1 MSLIGRIN
9 NNLKLTTMRKF
20 LRLSLVCLMAM
31 VGMYA
36 YADTY
41 SYTFEKSTFNASE
54 ETQSLNN
61 VDWTLITDGGFFGY
75 DGAATDRGQ
84 QIGSKSKPATTLELS
99 TTGIIGTITSIKIN
113 TSGASKINATLDVT
127 VGGKAFG
134 KQYTLTS
141 KNAEATFTGS
151 ASGEIKLNYA
161 NSSAAAIY
169 IKSIEVT
176 YELSED
182 DVVAPTI
189 SGETTFEGSTEVT
202 ITGGDGTT
210 IYYTTDGTDPT
221 TATTT
226 KGTSPVKFTIDK
238 STTVKAIAEKNGNVS
253 TVASKEFT
261 KVEFADMTIADL
273 YKLDA
278 PQENINLTINDGK
291 VVHVNGTDVYV
302 RDGEYAILFYHT
314 NKLKLNK
321 NATVSG
327 TVKVDFTIHN
337 GLYEVKENNF
347 TNTSALKIEDSKEEA
362 LPLNATIQDIAT
374 DGKYMNNLVKIEN
387 VKITSEVSGKYT
399 NYYATNGTDK
409 IQLYGADD
417 VVEKYANDE
426 TEYNITAVV
435 SMYNKAQLLPVSV
448 ETATGITDVTV
459 DEFDENAPIY
469 NLSGQ
474 RVDKSAKGI
483 LIQNGKKFIRR

>member
-1 MSLIGRIN
+1 
-9 NNLKLTTMRKF
+9 
-20 LRLSLVCLMAM
+20 MAM
-31 VGMYA
+31 VCGNTFAQQTATFDFTGEEAYGMTLLSGQGVTEYN
-36 YADTY
+36 
-41 SYTFEKSTFNASE
+41 KSPYECKEGNVTLTLNGKTRWWNKSGKKTLRVYKESA
-54 ETQSLNN
+54 SLNISVTSN
-61 VDWTLITDGGFFGY
+61 YIITKV
-75 DGAATDRGQ
+75 TTN
-84 QIGSKSKPATTLELS
+84 GSKNFS
-99 TTGIIGTITSIKIN
+99 TKTGDYTNGTW
-113 TSGASKINATLDVT
+113 
-127 VGGKAFG
+127 
-134 KQYTLTS
+134 
-141 KNAEATFTGS
+141 TGS
-151 ASGEIKLNYA
+151 AKSVDLTYTG
-161 NSSAAAIY
+161 NSTGDITT
-169 IKSIEVT
+169 IEVT
-176 YELSED
+176 YEEAPD
-182 DVVAPTI
+182 DFVEAPTI
-189 SGETTFEGSTEVT
+189 TGTTPFEGSTEIT
-202 ITGGDGTT
+202 ITGADGTT

-221 TATTT
+221 TTTT
-226 KGTSPVKFTIDK
+226 AKGTSPVKFTLDK
-238 STTVKAIAEKNGNVS
+238 SATVKAIAEKNGNIS

-261 KVEFADMTIADL
+261 KVEFTDMTIADL

-448 ETATGITDVTV
+448 ETATGITDITV
-459 DEFDENAPIY
+459 EKEFDENAPIY

>member
-1 MSLIGRIN
+1 MTLNGKTRWWNKSG
-9 NNLKLTTMRKF
+9 KKT
-20 LRLSLVCLMAM
+20 LRVYKESA
-31 VGMYA
+31 
-36 YADTY
+36 
-41 SYTFEKSTFNASE
+41 
-54 ETQSLNN
+54 SLNISVTSN
-61 VDWTLITDGGFFGY
+61 YIITKV
-75 DGAATDRGQ
+75 TTN
-84 QIGSKSKPATTLELS
+84 GSKNFS
-99 TTGIIGTITSIKIN
+99 TKTGDYTNGTW
-113 TSGASKINATLDVT
+113 
-127 VGGKAFG
+127 
-134 KQYTLTS
+134 
-141 KNAEATFTGS
+141 TGS
-151 ASGEIKLNYA
+151 AKSVDLTYTG
-161 NSSAAAIY
+161 NSTGDITT
-169 IKSIEVT
+169 IEVT
-176 YELSED
+176 YEEAPD
-182 DVVAPTI
+182 DFVEAPTI
-189 SGETTFEGSTEVT
+189 TGTTPFEGSTEIT
-202 ITGGDGTT
+202 ITGADGTT

-221 TATTT
+221 TTTT
-226 KGTSPVKFTIDK
+226 AKGTSPVKFTLDK
-238 STTVKAIAEKNGNVS
+238 SATVKAIAEKNGNIS

-261 KVEFADMTIADL
+261 KVEFTDMTIADL

-448 ETATGITDVTV
+448 ETATGITDITV
-459 DEFDENAPIY
+459 EKEFDENAPIY

>member
-1 MSLIGRIN
+1 
-9 NNLKLTTMRKF
+9 MRKF

-41 SYTFEKSTFNASE
+41 SYTFEKSTFKASE

-75 DGAATDRGQ
+75 EGGATGRGQ
-84 QIGSKSKPATTLELS
+84 QIGSSSKPATTLELS

-161 NSSAAAIY
+161 NSGAAAIY

-176 YELSED
+176 YELSAD
-182 DVVAPTI
+182 DVAAPTI
-189 SGETTFEGSTEVT
+189 TGTTPFDGTTEVT

-210 IYYTTDGTDPT
+210 IYYTIDGTEPT

-226 KGTSPVKFTIDK
+226 KGTSPVKFNINKT
-238 STTVKAIAEKNGNVS
+238 TTVKAIAVKGSNQS
-253 TVASKEFT
+253 TVATKEFT
-261 KVEFADMTIADL
+261 KAEFTDMTIADL
-273 YKLDA
+273 NELSANKDYV
-278 PQENINLTINDGK
+278 NLTITNGK
-291 VVHVNGTDVYV
+291 VVYIDNRYGTPNVFV
-302 RDGEYAILFYHT
+302 REGDKAIMFYST
-314 NKLKLNK
+314 SIPFKE

-327 TVKVDFTIHN
+327 TIKMDYENFRGIHEVTDNDFTDA
-337 GLYEVKENNF
+337 
-347 TNTSALKIEDSKEEA
+347 SALTITESDNA
-362 LPLNATIQDIAT
+362 AVPTTATIADLLAMKHVC
-374 DGKYMNNLVKIEN
+374 DLVKIEN
-387 VKITSEVSGKYT
+387 VKITSEGEGENLK
-399 NYYATNGTDK
+399 YYATDGEST
-409 IQLYGADD
+409 IQMYDAKKGQYEAIKD
-417 VVEKYANDE
+417 YANDGK
-426 TEYNITAVV
+426 EYNLIAVFNATY
-435 SMYNKAQLLPVSV
+435 SNKAQLLPVSV

-459 DEFDENAPIY
+459 EKEFDENAPIY

-474 RVDKSAKGI
+474 RVDKNAKGI

>member
-1 MSLIGRIN
+1 MYVGTHLKITASAGYLISKVDFTATGSSYGAD
-9 NNLKLTTMRKF
+9 NL
-20 LRLSLVCLMAM
+20 
-31 VGMYA
+31 
-36 YADTY
+36 TY
-41 SYTFEKSTFNASE
+41 EGEAISNSW
-54 ETQSLNN
+54 SLNSPAQE
-61 VDWTLITDGGFFGY
+61 VLLI
-75 DGAATDRGQ
+75 
-84 QIGSKSKPATTLELS
+84 ATTNARFK
-99 TTGIIGTITSIKIN
+99 KI
-113 TSGASKINATLDVT
+113 V
-127 VGGKAFG
+127 
-134 KQYTLTS
+134 
-141 KNAEATFTGS
+141 
-151 ASGEIKLNYA
+151 
-161 NSSAAAIY
+161 
-169 IKSIEVT
+169 VT
-176 YELSED
+176 YTSTSAD
-182 DVVAPTI
+182 YVASPTI

-202 ITGGDGTT
+202 ITGGEGTT

-448 ETATGITDVTV
+448 ETATGITDITV
-459 DEFDENAPIY
+459 EKEFDENAPIY
-469 NLSGQ
+469 NISGQ
-474 RVDKSAKGI
+474 RVDKNAKGI

>member
-1 MSLIGRIN
+1 
-9 NNLKLTTMRKF
+9 
-20 LRLSLVCLMAM
+20 MAM
-31 VGMYA
+31 VCGTVFAQTTEEFDFKGNEGYGLPLISESSEYNTDPA
-36 YADTY
+36 ECSKGNVTIVLNGKTRWWKGTKNNDLLFYVGSSFTVNVPDNYVITNVAITG
-41 SYTFEKSTFNASE
+41 SHAFSTA
-54 ETQSLNN
+54 
-61 VDWTLITDGGFFGY
+61 
-75 DGAATDRGQ
+75 DGACSNGKWSGNANTVNFTYT
-84 QIGSKSKPATTLELS
+84 SKSSAKV
-99 TTGIIGTITSIKIN
+99 TI
-113 TSGASKINATLDVT
+113 
-127 VGGKAFG
+127 
-134 KQYTLTS
+134 
-141 KNAEATFTGS
+141 
-151 ASGEIKLNYA
+151 
-161 NSSAAAIY
+161 
-169 IKSIEVT
+169 IEVT
-176 YELSED
+176 YEDAPD
-182 DVVAPTI
+182 DYVTAPTI
-189 SGETTFEGSTEVT
+189 TGTNPFDGTTEVT

-210 IYYTTDGTDPT
+210 IYYTTDGTEPT

-226 KGTSPVKFTIDK
+226 KGASPVKFNINQT
-238 STTVKAIAEKNGNVS
+238 TTVKAIAVKGSNQS
-253 TVASKEFT
+253 TVVTKEFT
-261 KVEFADMTIADL
+261 KAEFTGMTIADL

-474 RVDKSAKGI
+474 RVDKNAKGI

>member
-31 VGMYA
+31 VCGNTFAQQTATFDFTGDEAYGMKLLSGSTQEYNTDP
-36 YADTY
+36 YVCKEGDVTL
-41 SYTFEKSTFNASE
+41 TLNGRTRWWNKSGNKTLRVYKSA
-54 ETQSLNN
+54 SLNISVTSN
-61 VDWTLITDGGFFGY
+61 YIITKV
-75 DGAATDRGQ
+75 TTN
-84 QIGSKSKPATTLELS
+84 GSKNFS
-99 TTGIIGTITSIKIN
+99 TKTGDYTNGTW
-113 TSGASKINATLDVT
+113 
-127 VGGKAFG
+127 
-134 KQYTLTS
+134 
-141 KNAEATFTGS
+141 TGS
-151 ASGEIKLNYA
+151 AKSVDLTYTG
-161 NSSAAAIY
+161 SSTGDITT
-169 IKSIEVT
+169 IEVT
-176 YELSED
+176 YEEAPD
-182 DVVAPTI
+182 DFVEAPTI
-189 SGETTFEGSTEVT
+189 TGTTPFEGSTEII
-202 ITGGDGTT
+202 ITGGEGTT

-474 RVDKSAKGI
+474 RVDKNAKGI